1 MTNEQNEKV
10 VDELDHLV
18 RINRDAEAGFQAA
31 AESIRNSELESLFRG
46 YAKQHRK
53 FGAELEEHIEHL
65 GGKASTG
72 DTLGGKIHRGWM
84 DLKAAAS
91 GHSAKSLLVSCE
103 SGEESAEIAYI
114 DAAERYP
121 SGQMYAFIQ
130 KHRKQIVE
138 FRVHLQRLIGEMKD
152 GVDFQQN
159 E

>member
-1 MTNEQNEKV
+1 MTNEQNEKAA
-10 VDELDHLV
+10 DELDHLV
-18 RINRDAEAGFQAA
+18 RINKDAEAGFEAA
-31 AESIRNSELESLFRG
+31 AESIRNSELETLFRG
-46 YAKQHRK
+46 YAKQHHK
-53 FGAELEEHIEHL
+53 FGAELEDHIEHL
-65 GGKASTG
+65 GGKPSG
-72 DTLGGKIHRGWM
+72 GETLSGKLHRGWM

-91 GHSAKSLLVSCE
+91 GHSAHGVLVSCE

-121 SGQMYAFIQ
+121 SGQIYALIQ

-152 GVDFQQN
+152 GVEFQSN